1 MAVVNRCA
9 VGIYPSEKLLAW
21 ARQHD
26 LDVYA
31 AGAREPCLYLIP
43 DYETEEEAEEILKEV
58 YKAIFVAELDYWHRD
73 TGTWPAERTYPV
85 FRKWFEVRFYPLIQ
99 DLVGEELTATE
110 VGEEFIVGLG
120 AALEVLTPNEH
131 DTLMTSGS
139 RFAMELGRD
148 ARSVWSRRPGGEKR
162 LRPSW
167 GNPMRVHPRIDM
179 FHSVLLGL
187 QSIPCHRDADAHPS
201 LR

>member
-26 LDVYA
+26 LDVDA

-58 YKAIFVAELDYWHRD
+58 YEAIFEAELDDWHRD
-73 TGTWPAERTYPV
+73 TGSWPAERTYAV
-85 FRKWFEVRFYPLIQ
+85 FRQWFEVRLYPLIQ

-110 VGEEFIVGLG
+110 VDEAFIEELG
-120 AALEVLTPNEH
+120 PALEGL
-131 DTLMTSGS
+131 
-139 RFAMELGRD
+139 
-148 ARSVWSRRPGGEKR
+148 
-162 LRPSW
+162 
-167 GNPMRVHPRIDM
+167 
-179 FHSVLLGL
+179 HS
-187 QSIPCHRDADAHPS
+187 SPP
-201 LR
+201 